1 MTQQHRDP
9 PPVPGLHLVKTFDGD
24 SPTREESAMADDVV
38 EILRD
43 GLRGGTDCDTGGVES
58 DYVTT
63 LAADEAKRTEA
74 EFFRAIAGKLKTR
87 IGDWADGRRG
97 VAFGD
102 LGTRDGWRVGVY
114 DRDRRLFEVEIRY
127 SEIQAIAAQQ
137 RAKDLSNF
145 EMMLDRIVAKLQEA
159 RRVWFARRD
168 GVTLQ

>member
-9 PPVPGLHLVKTFDGD
+9 PAIAGVHLVKTFDGT

-43 GLRGGTDCDTGGVES
+43 GLRGGTDTDVGGVES
-58 DYVTT
+58 EYVTT
-63 LAADEAKRTEA
+63 LEADEAKRTEA
-74 EFFRAIAGKLKTR
+74 EFFRAIADKLKTR
-87 IGDWADGRRG
+87 IGDWANGKKG

-102 LGTRDGWRVGVY
+102 LGTRDGWRIGVY
-114 DRDRRLFEVEIRY
+114 DRDGRLFEVEIRY

-145 EMMLDRIVAKLQEA
+145 EMVLDRIVAKLQDA
-159 RRVWFARRD
+159 RRIWFARRD